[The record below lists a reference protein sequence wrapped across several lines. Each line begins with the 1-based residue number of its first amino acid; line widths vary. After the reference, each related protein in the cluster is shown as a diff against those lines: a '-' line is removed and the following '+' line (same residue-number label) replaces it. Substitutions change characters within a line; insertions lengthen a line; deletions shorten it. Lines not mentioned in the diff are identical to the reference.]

1 MDKRKRYEVNGR
13 IRLFDPSDP
22 LLPKNAVR
30 IDPKPAPKPKAKKK
44 AVKAENKAVEPE
56 NK

>member
-1 MDKRKRYEVNGR
+1 MEAMKRYRIGGR
-13 IRLFDPSDP
+13 VFWYHPEDAPEGAECLD
-22 LLPKNAVR
+22 A
-30 IDPKPAPKPKAKKK
+30 PKPEPKPKAKKK